1 MPQGARQH
9 YSPVSTSKQEKVMSS
24 REEMEQTGDSTEED
38 GWRNLRPPLVG
49 LEDDQAAKL
58 LARLPF
64 SELL

>member
-1 MPQGARQH
+1 LKRIMANLTD
-9 YSPVSTSKQEKVMSS
+9 V
-24 REEMEQTGDSTEED
+24 D

-58 LARLPF
+58 LARLPL

>member
-1 MPQGARQH
+1 VEDVRPLLDRADAVFIGAGI
-9 YSPVSTSKQEKVMSS
+9 V
-24 REEMEQTGDSTEED
+24 GLTEED

-58 LARLPF
+58 LARLPL

>member
-1 MPQGARQH
+1 
-9 YSPVSTSKQEKVMSS
+9 MSR